1 MVEGASIT
9 DASVIAEGGSHRFV
23 VEDRFTNEREAIV
36 VPCEEDPGVRG
47 WINNCPHEDQRFD
60 RGRGVPMRDGE
71 IICPK
76 HGSLFDAC
84 SGDCGN
90 GPAAGTTLPAVDVA
104 VEDGSVVLIDDDYTY
119 LRDGG
124 TDDDADPGSTSHLS
138 F

>member
-1 MVEGASIT
+1 MGNGTPITDTSSVEGGYLFT
-9 DASVIAEGGSHRFV
+9 
-23 VEDRFTNEREAIV
+23 VEDRFTNEREAIL
-36 VPCEEDPGVRG
+36 VPCDAEPGVRG

-60 RGRGVPMRDGE
+60 RGTGVPMRDGE

-90 GPAAGTTLPAVDVA
+90 GPAAGTTLPAVEVA
-104 VEDGSVVLIDDDYTY
+104 VEGDEVLLTDESYTY

-124 TDDDADPGSTSHLS
+124 VDDDEGPGSTSHLS